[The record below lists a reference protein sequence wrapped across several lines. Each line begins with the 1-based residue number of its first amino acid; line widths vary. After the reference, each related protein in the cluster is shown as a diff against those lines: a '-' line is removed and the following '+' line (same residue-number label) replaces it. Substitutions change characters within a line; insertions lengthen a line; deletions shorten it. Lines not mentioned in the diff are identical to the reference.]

1 MNSIEHRINE
11 IKKEAEQ
18 EVSLVKSKEQLNAF
32 EIKYLGRKSELLSLL
47 KSIGSIDPS
56 ERPRIGQLGNQI
68 KKEIETLIEKIR
80 QSLVE
85 SFDTSALDVT
95 APGKIHKAGHIHLTT
110 KAIQEITEIF
120 QRIGFYRVR
129 YPEIEWDWYAFGG
142 LNFSEDDPA
151 RDDWET
157 YYIDKN
163 PVHPKLGRRLFTP
176 HTSSGQL
183 REMDIRKPP
192 IRMINISKTARRQ
205 ASARHLTVFHQFE
218 GLVIDEGINIS
229 HLKGVLDY
237 FVKEFFGLN
246 RTVRIRPY
254 NFKFTEPSFEVDVT
268 CGNCLGRGCKLCKD
282 GWVEI
287 GGAGMVHPNV
297 LKNGGI
303 DPTTYSG
310 FAFGWGIERN
320 MIMKEGKNIDDI
332 RLVYQNDLR
341 FLEQF

>member
-1 MNSIEHRINE
+1 MNPIESRINE

-18 EVSLVKSKEQLNAF
+18 EINSVKSKEQLNAF
-32 EIKYLGRKSELLSLL
+32 EIKYLGRKSELLNLL
-47 KSIGSIDPS
+47 KSIGSVDAA
-56 ERPRIGQLGNQI
+56 ERPRIGQLANQV
-68 KKEIETLIEKIR
+68 KKEIEVLFENQKTTLT
-80 QSLVE
+80 
-85 SFDTSALDVT
+85 DTIDPSDLDVT
-95 APGKIHKAGHIHLTT
+95 APGKTHPTGHMHLTT

-129 YPEIEWDWYAFGG
+129 YPEIDWDWYAFGG

-157 YYIDKN
+157 YYIDKA
-163 PVHPKLGRRLFTP
+163 PVNLKLGRRLFTP

-183 REMDIRKPP
+183 REMEVRKPP

-218 GLVIDEGINIS
+218 GLVVDEGINIS

-237 FVKEFFGLN
+237 FVKEFFGPD

-254 NFKFTEPSFEVDVT
+254 DFKFTEPSFEVDVT
-268 CGNCLGRGCKLCKD
+268 CGNCLGKGCKLCKD

-303 DPTTYSG
+303 DSSKYSG